1 MQTNLTSQSS
11 KRRRVIFLLI
21 PFSALLL
28 LTLFISSP
36 FKFQNNTPTLPLS
49 SQNNPLQL
57 HIHSHR
63 RLQTTTAVLHCEGA
77 LYHDLCVSTLTR
89 VVPDLTSSSLSE
101 IISATVNETISDVRS
116 TDFNVTNI
124 RRKLPHLTIIEIRA
138 LEDCHTLFLETVSEL
153 RTVVSDLSTSPAKKY
168 DDLRTMLSAAMTNQ
182 ATCLDGFEGSKNQVK
197 ISRHFRKALKGISRQ
212 VSISLA
218 LLKKM
223 NGTTSSGFE
232 TRSSGFETSSF
243 PDWVKPGDRRLLQ
256 AETNVTNGTS
266 VTSGMNETTTYNLV
280 VAKDGS
286 GNFTTIG
293 EALNAAPNSSATR
306 FVIYIKAGAYYE
318 YVDVTNKK
326 KNLMFVG
333 DGIGKT
339 LIKGNRNVIDGW
351 TTFRSATLIAVGAN
365 FIMKGITVENYAGP
379 SKHQA
384 VALRS
389 GSDFSIFYQC
399 SFIGYQDTLYVHSL
413 RQFYRECDIYGT
425 VDFVFGNAAVV
436 FQKSNFYARQPEPNQ
451 KNMFTAQGRDDP
463 NQNTGISILECKI
476 AAGSELIPNQSMFKS
491 YLGRPWKLYSK
502 TVIMRS
508 YIGDLIDPA
517 GWLEWSG
524 DFALSTLY
532 YGEYMNRGPGSNTS
546 ARVTWPGYRVITNE
560 TEASQFTVTNFIQ
573 GGEWLNGTGVPY
585 YLDLQQNL
593 TVSS

>member
-1 MQTNLTSQSS
+1 MHTHLTSQSP
-11 KRRRVIFLLI
+11 KRCRLLFVLM

-28 LTLFISSP
+28 LTLFVSSFFTFP
-36 FKFQNNTPTLPLS
+36 NHTPTLSLFTKRTTS
-49 SQNNPLQL
+49 HL
-57 HIHSHR
+57 HIHR
-63 RLQTTTAVLHCEGA
+63 RLQTQTAVVQCDGA
-77 LYHDLCVSTLTR
+77 LYHDLCVTTLTR
-89 VVPDLTSSSLSE
+89 IIPDLTSTALPD

-124 RRKLPHLTIIEIRA
+124 RRKLPHLTLLEIRA

-153 RTVVSDLSTSPAKKY
+153 KTVVSDLSSSPAKKY

-182 ATCLDGFEGSKNQVK
+182 ATCLDGFEGSKSQVK
-197 ISRHFRKALKGISRQ
+197 ISRNFRKALKGITRQ
-212 VSISLA
+212 VSNSLA
-218 LLKKM
+218 LLKKI
-223 NGTTSSGFE
+223 NGTTSSG
-232 TRSSGFETSSF
+232 SF
-243 PDWVKPGDRRLLQ
+243 PEHVDTSRRFPKWLKKRDRMLLQ
-256 AETNVTNGTS
+256 AAT
-266 VTSGMNETTTYNLV
+266 NETKYDLV
-280 VAKDGS
+280 VAQDGS
-286 GNFTTIG
+286 GNFKTIG
-293 EALNAAPNSSATR
+293 EALNAAPNSSTTR
-306 FVIYIKAGAYYE
+306 FVIYIKAGAYFE
-318 YVDVTNKK
+318 YVEVINKK

-339 LIKGNRNVIDGW
+339 WIKGNRNVIDGW
-351 TTFRSATLIAVGAN
+351 TTFRSATVIVVGAN
-365 FIMKGITVENYAGP
+365 FIAKGITIENYAGP

-389 GSDFSIFYQC
+389 GSDFSVFYQC
-399 SFIGYQDTLYVHSL
+399 SFVGYQDTLYVHSL
-413 RQFYRECDIYGT
+413 RQFYRECDVYGT

-436 FQKSNFYARQPEPNQ
+436 FQKSNFYARQPEANQ
-451 KNMFTAQGRDDP
+451 KNLFTAQGRDDP

-491 YLGRPWKLYSK
+491 YLGRPWKQYSR
-502 TVIMRS
+502 TVILRS

-517 GWLEWSG
+517 GWLEWDG

-532 YGEYMNRGPGSNTS
+532 YREYMNRGPGSNTS
-546 ARVTWPGYRVITNE
+546 ARVTWPGYKVITNE
-560 TEASQFTVTNFIQ
+560 TEASQFTVGNLIQ

>member
-11 KRRRVIFLLI
+11 KRRRVIFLLM

-36 FKFQNNTPTLPLS
+36 SKFKNTPPTLPLS

-101 IISATVNETISDVRS
+101 IISATVNV
-116 TDFNVTNI
+116 F
-124 RRKLPHLTIIEIRA
+124 H
-138 LEDCHTLFLETVSEL
+138 
-153 RTVVSDLSTSPAKKY
+153 
-168 DDLRTMLSAAMTNQ
+168 
-182 ATCLDGFEGSKNQVK
+182 
-197 ISRHFRKALKGISRQ
+197 
-212 VSISLA
+212 
-218 LLKKM
+218 
-223 NGTTSSGFE
+223 
-232 TRSSGFETSSF
+232 
-243 PDWVKPGDRRLLQ
+243 DR
-256 AETNVTNGTS
+256 NVTNGTS
-266 VTSGMNETTTYNLV
+266 VTSGMNETTTYDLV

-491 YLGRPWKLYSK
+491 YLGRPWKKYSK

>member
-1 MQTNLTSQSS
+1 
-11 KRRRVIFLLI
+11 
-21 PFSALLL
+21 
-28 LTLFISSP
+28 
-36 FKFQNNTPTLPLS
+36 
-49 SQNNPLQL
+49 
-57 HIHSHR
+57 
-63 RLQTTTAVLHCEGA
+63 RLQTQTAVLQCDGA

-89 VVPDLTSSSLSE
+89 IVPDLTSTTLPN

-116 TDFNVTNI
+116 TDFNITNI
-124 RRKLPHLTIIEIRA
+124 RRKLPHLTILEVRA
-138 LEDCHTLFLETVSEL
+138 LEDCHTLFLETVLEL
-153 RTVVSDLSTSPAKKY
+153 RTVVSDLSTSPEKKY

-212 VSISLA
+212 VSNSLA

-223 NGTTSSGFE
+223 NGTTPSGSFLNHAE
-232 TRSSGFETSSF
+232 TTSF
-243 PDWVKPGDRRLLQ
+243 PKWVTPGDRRLLQ
-256 AETNVTNGTS
+256 ANTNVTN
-266 VTSGMNETTTYNLV
+266 VTNETTTYDLV
-280 VAKDGS
+280 VAQDGS
-286 GNFTTIG
+286 GNYTTIG

-318 YVDVTNKK
+318 YVEVINKK
-326 KNLMFVG
+326 KNLMFIG

-351 TTFRSATLIAVGAN
+351 TTFRSATVIVVGAN
-365 FIMKGITVENYAGP
+365 FIMKAITIENYAGP

-389 GSDFSIFYQC
+389 GSDFSVFYQC

-436 FQKSNFYARQPEPNQ
+436 FQKSNFYARQPEANQ

-476 AAGSELIPNQSMFKS
+476 AAGSELIPNQTMFKS
-491 YLGRPWKLYSK
+491 YLGRPWKMYSR
-502 TVIMRS
+502 TMIMRS
-508 YIGDLIDPA
+508 YIGDLIEPA

-524 DFALSTLY
+524 DFALSTLD

-546 ARVTWPGYRVITNE
+546 ARVTWPGYRVSMNE
-560 TEASQFTVTNFIQ
+560 TDASQFTVANFIQ
-573 GGEWLNGTGVPY
+573 GGEWLNGTDVPY

>member
-1 MQTNLTSQSS
+1 MHTNNNIIINLTSQTP
-11 KRRRVIFLLI
+11 KRRRIIFLIMPL
-21 PFSALLL
+21 SALLL
-28 LTLFISSP
+28 LTLFISSFSIFP
-36 FKFQNNTPTLPLS
+36 HHTPTHSLS
-49 SQNNPLQL
+49 PKHTPQL
-57 HIHSHR
+57 LTHHR
-63 RLQTTTAVLHCEGA
+63 RLQTKAAVSQCTGA
-77 LYHDLCVSTLTR
+77 LYHDLCVTTLTR
-89 VVPDLTSSSLSE
+89 IVPDLTSTSLSN
-101 IISATVNETISDVRS
+101 IISATVNETISDVRT

-124 RRKLPHLTIIEIRA
+124 RRKLPHLTILEIRA
-138 LEDCHTLFLETVSEL
+138 LEDCHTLFLDTVSQL
-153 RTVVSDLSTSPAKKY
+153 KSAVSDLSTSPAKKY
-168 DDLRTMLSAAMTNQ
+168 DDLRTLLSAAMTNQ
-182 ATCLDGFEGSKNQVK
+182 DTCLDGFEGSKSQVK
-197 ISRHFRKALKGISRQ
+197 ISRSFRKALKGISKQ
-212 VSISLA
+212 VSVSLA
-218 LLKKM
+218 LLKKI
-223 NGTTSSGFE
+223 NGTKSDSFLDTSN
-232 TRSSGFETSSF
+232 RF
-243 PDWVKPGDRRLLQ
+243 PKWVKTGDRRLQ
-256 AETNVTNGTS
+256 QTQT
-266 VTSGMNETTTYNLV
+266 NETKYDLV

-286 GNFTTIG
+286 GNFTTIN
-293 EALNAAPNSSATR
+293 EALNVAPNSSATR

-318 YVDVTNKK
+318 YVEVINKK

-351 TTFRSATLIAVGAN
+351 TTFRSATVIVSGPN
-365 FIMKGITVENYAGP
+365 FIMKGITIENYAGP

-389 GSDFSIFYQC
+389 SSDFSVFYQC
-399 SFIGYQDTLYVHSL
+399 SFIGYQDTLYVHTL

-436 FQKSNFYARQPEPNQ
+436 FQKSNFYARQPDANQ

-491 YLGRPWKLYSK
+491 YLGRPWKQYSR
-502 TVIMRS
+502 TVILRS
-508 YIGDLIDPA
+508 YIGDLIEPA
-517 GWLEWSG
+517 GWLEWDG

-546 ARVTWPGYRVITNE
+546 ARVTWPGYKPVLNE
-560 TEASQFTVTNFIQ
+560 TEASPFTVGNFIQ
-573 GGEWLNGTGVPY
+573 GGEWLNGTSVPY